1 MIAFL
6 IAAGLIGQCPG
17 GTCTLP
23 VQVLSAPQFV
33 YLLQPPTK
41 EVRVTE
47 TTKTTILN
55 QSVVVQTQNRRA
67 GLFRRGVILTPLFG
81 NGSGQ
86 ACSGSCK

>member
-6 IAAGLIGQCPG
+6 IAASVLGQCPG
-17 GTCTLP
+17 GTCPLP

-33 YLLQPPTK
+33 YFVQPSTK

-47 TTKTTILN
+47 TTKT
-55 QSVVVQTQNRRA
+55 VVFVQTQNRKA
-67 GLFRRGVILTPLFG
+67 GLFRRGVILPLFA

-86 ACSGSCK
+86 NCLGSCR